1 MYYSYTHV
9 MTSVSLLV
17 SEELRLNPA
26 ASVAPAASFRVS
38 AISRL
43 LGSPS
48 LRACHSPITRTPS
61 ASNSCHLPGHARR
74 SVPVHKTR
82 RQSHCPYEDYQK

>member
-74 SVPVHKTR
+74 SVPVKQNTT
-82 RQSHCPYEDYQK
+82 SV